1 MKTVS
6 RERLATVYPSKARY
20 TIEFLNDSTPSEENG
35 EASPLMPDDSLCRI
49 AIETAFAR

>member
-1 MKTVS
+1 MSFWVAIESQDT
-6 RERLATVYPSKARY
+6 SKAHY
-20 TIEFLNDSTPSEENG
+20 TIEFLNDSTLSEENG